1 MKNLFVV
8 TSSFCPAEKNSIHD
22 SYTVFNSPIFFKKK
36 DILIFLKTKKCPLAD
51 TKVIIFYNIKLGI
64 CGGLFEINKEY
75 VKQLE

>member
-36 DILIFLKTKKCPLAD
+36 DILIFFKAEKCSFTN
-51 TKVIIFYNIKLGI
+51 TKVMIFYNIKLGI
-64 CGGLFEINKEY
+64 YGGLFEVNKEFI
-75 VKQLE
+75 KQLT